1 MCVWF
6 ECVSVCVCV
15 CVRARARARL
25 YVCVRFE
32 CVCVCVRA
40 RARARSIWP
49 IYFFMCVCTCENLF
63 VYERKVLG
71 GGILHSSQQSRP
83 YSNSGAHHTV
93 SQSVSIGKTKPACY
107 K

>member
-1 MCVWF
+1 M
-6 ECVSVCVCV
+6 CVCV
-15 CVRARARARL
+15 CARARARL

-71 GGILHSSQQSRP
+71 GGYFIQA
-83 YSNSGAHHTV
+83 NKADHTQTV
-93 SQSVSIGKTKPACY
+93 ERIIPCRNPCQ
-107 K
+107 